1 MIAADIAFDGIDP
14 AAWANALKLLAPPS
28 RGGGRSRAPL
38 ILFVDG
44 GACVKAARIGEG
56 RIDPATIE
64 WSGPHSL
71 GKVRRAIGAPIAAA
85 IEAGALDRLI
95 GAVEGRLDPRA
106 DLAAQWLDG
115 ARALKGE
122 LGKTIH
128 LDPDPLS
135 LVPLPPFD
143 VLQRTYDALVP
154 DDTASALFVF
164 ERGELWTSLI
174 AEKRA
179 GDVVRVTTHAALGVS
194 RPDFRGGRHRELL
207 DATARRVARPFA
219 ALFATREA
227 WRAIAGPDPGS
238 LARQLASREAVLDP
252 APPWLL
258 ALTGAGAALGVAAGA
273 SRLLG
278 RFVPD
283 AVKQAAQ
290 RLSPFAALGFDPIEL
305 FTRIRK
311 MF

>member
-1 MIAADIAFDGIDP
+1 VIAPDIAFDGIDP
-14 AAWANALKLLAPPS
+14 AAWSNALKLLAPPS

-38 ILFVDG
+38 ILFIEG

-64 WSGPHSL
+64 WTGPHSL

-85 IEAGALDRLI
+85 LEAGALDKVVGTL
-95 GAVEGRLDPRA
+95 EGRLDGRA
-106 DLAAQWLDG
+106 DLAAQWMEG
-115 ARALKGE
+115 ARILKAE
-122 LGKTIH
+122 LGKTVH

-135 LVPLPPFD
+135 LVPVPSFD
-143 VLQRTYDALVP
+143 VLQRTYDALIP
-154 DDTASALFVF
+154 DDSSVGLFVF
-164 ERGELWTSLI
+164 DRGELWTSLI
-174 AEKRA
+174 GEKRS
-179 GDVVRVTTHAALGVS
+179 GDVVRVTTHAALGVA
-194 RPDFRGGRHRELL
+194 RPDFRGGRQRELL
-207 DATARRVARPFA
+207 DAMARNVARPFA

-227 WRAIAGPDPGS
+227 WRAISGPEPGA
-238 LARQLASREAVLDP
+238 LARQLAAREAVLDP

-290 RLSPFAALGFDPIEL
+290 RLSPFAALGFDPLEV
-305 FTRIRK
+305 FTKIRK